1 MVELNKKMKEI
12 LEVLRKEGRM
22 GASQM
27 VAEAG
32 CNSAY
37 VQYYLK
43 KLYELKLVKRIEVM
57 GRTKPR
63 IYLEIDDDNQSP
75 KNPKTN

>member
-63 IYLEIDDDNQSP
+63 IYWEIDDDNQSP